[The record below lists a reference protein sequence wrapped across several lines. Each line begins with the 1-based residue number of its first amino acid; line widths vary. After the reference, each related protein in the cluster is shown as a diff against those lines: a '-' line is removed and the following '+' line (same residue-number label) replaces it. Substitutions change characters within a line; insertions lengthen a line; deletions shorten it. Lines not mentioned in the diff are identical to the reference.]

1 MNIKS
6 RILSRKIVFLYFY
19 QKFFTEYLSNEDIL
33 FNDIL
38 KVDKIVNYEN
48 MSDKDLI
55 ELRRDIAEI
64 CSFSNL
70 DMDISYLHNQFFGNY
85 EINLDFDYISIM
97 ILNFS
102 TCLEQLEKLINENIE
117 TFEFS
122 SMDMVDKIIF
132 ILGFTE
138 KNLINTPKNVIL
150 NEMIMLAKIYGDNN
164 SYKLINGIGHKIIS

>member
-70 DMDISYLHNQFFGNY
+70 DMDISYLHNQFFWNY

-132 ILGFTE
+132 ILWFTE

-164 SYKLINGIGHKIIS
+164 SYKLINWIWHKIIS